1 MNFLKYYLAITISL
15 FLIALPVLA
24 GTNLTSKEQVKVGF
38 IYVGPV
44 GDHGWTYMHDKGR
57 LMVEEKFGDKVKT
70 IYRVL

>member
-38 IYVGPV
+38 IYVFAN
-44 GDHGWTYMHDKGR
+44 R
-57 LMVEEKFGDKVKT
+57 
-70 IYRVL
+70 